1 MVGQTTLKNNQI
13 NMWNKIKTF
22 LKEHLNNFLA
32 SLLVVLAIIF
42 SIIYLPK
49 WAIVVIISVSFLL
62 LLAYKIWK
70 NQPF

>member
-1 MVGQTTLKNNQI
+1 
-13 NMWNKIKTF
+13 MWNKIKTF